1 MARHALTRFN
11 TLRHATTALW
21 LLLLACGAGVAE
33 EGDEDPLPPCGLSQ
47 ARGRVVGGKGA
58 APGAWPW
65 QVSLELG
72 GQHRCGGTLLS
83 PHWVLSA
90 AHCFQ
95 GAPGAGSPGSWRAVL
110 GRARLSAGGGQEL
123 AVGRVLRHPRYRRVR
138 GGHDLALLRLRSP
151 ARLGPG
157 VGTLCLPPPGLRLPY
172 GAQCWVTGWGHV
184 AENVSLPAGAP
195 LQEVALALLSPDTC
209 NCLYSGLRR
218 RALARPAR
226 PSMVCAGGA
235 AGKGACQ
242 ADSGG
247 PIQCRGG
254 SGRWFQAG
262 VLSFAVGCARPGL
275 PVLGTALG
283 AHTRWLRRHLPPG
296 AFLQPHDAATEPHS
310 EEGLC
315 LGCGMWGGPALAP
328 PSGAAWPWSVA
339 LLRGGRPQ
347 CWGAL
352 IAESWVLSAA
362 HCFIGLPQ
370 PHGCAQCG
378 GVSAGTLR
386 DPDPQRHRL
395 CHRARGQQHPAGT
408 WWLPVGVC
416 GARGLVPA
424 GHGHD
429 HCGGGGSW
437 GGPAPVH
444 QRPPPGA
451 LGQRHHQGGLL
462 Q

>member
-1 MARHALTRFN
+1 
-11 TLRHATTALW
+11 
-21 LLLLACGAGVAE
+21 
-33 EGDEDPLPPCGLSQ
+33 
-47 ARGRVVGGKGA
+47 
-58 APGAWPW
+58 
-65 QVSLELG
+65 
-72 GQHRCGGTLLS
+72 
-83 PHWVLSA
+83 
-90 AHCFQ
+90 
-95 GAPGAGSPGSWRAVL
+95 
-110 GRARLSAGGGQEL
+110 
-123 AVGRVLRHPRYRRVR
+123 
-138 GGHDLALLRLRSP
+138 
-151 ARLGPG
+151 
-157 VGTLCLPPPGLRLPY
+157 
-172 GAQCWVTGWGHV
+172 
-184 AENVSLPAGAP
+184 
-195 LQEVALALLSPDTC
+195 
-209 NCLYSGLRR
+209 
-218 RALARPAR
+218 
-226 PSMVCAGGA
+226 
-235 AGKGACQ
+235 

-370 PHGCAQCG
+370 PHGCAQRG

-408 WWLPVGVC
+408 WWLPIGVR